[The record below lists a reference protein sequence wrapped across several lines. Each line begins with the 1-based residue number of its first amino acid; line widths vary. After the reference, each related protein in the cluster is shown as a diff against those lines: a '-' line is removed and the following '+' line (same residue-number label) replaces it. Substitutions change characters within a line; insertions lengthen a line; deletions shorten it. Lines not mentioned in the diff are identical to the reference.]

1 MDAEVRDRLRL
12 TTGRLAKRLGIDPPA
27 DPDLARNPDLA
38 RVYELQT
45 DADFLE
51 ALDGAIK
58 DEGYSAAAG
67 ESRAD
72 MEAADAA
79 ADADAASA
87 AADTGKAAKETAP
100 VTKKGKA

>member
-45 DADFLE
+45 QAVVFPPSARDA
-51 ALDGAIK
+51 
-58 DEGYSAAAG
+58 
-67 ESRAD
+67 SR
-72 MEAADAA
+72 
-79 ADADAASA
+79 
-87 AADTGKAAKETAP
+87 
-100 VTKKGKA
+100 

>member
-1 MDAEVRDRLRL
+1 MDAAERERLRL
-12 TTGRLAKRLGIDPPA
+12 VTNRLATRLGIDGPPE
-27 DPDLARNPDLA
+27 PQRARQPELM
-38 RVYELQT
+38 RVFQLRAH
-45 DADFLE
+45 ADFLE

-87 AADTGKAAKETAP
+87 AADTGKAAKATAP